1 MSKKILLISAVFPP
15 EPIVSASLSKD
26 IACELAKDNVVSV
39 LCPIPTRPHG
49 FNFEEN
55 RSVKQNFKVIKLNS
69 YTCSPSKVI
78 GRFRESYSFGIACK
92 KYIQENHKKIDLVYM
107 NSWPIFAQYFTAK
120 TASKYNISL
129 VTHVQDVYPESLS
142 NKMSFLGGLFNILL
156 KPIDKFTLKKS
167 KKIIAISSKMKN
179 YLALTRNISLKKIIV
194 VKNWQNEEA
203 FIAYDKINKNIN
215 NKEKLFIFMY
225 MGNIGPVASIDLL
238 IESFYNAN
246 LEKCKLVIAGSG
258 SKKEEL
264 ENMVSSRNIERVEF
278 VTVADGKVP
287 EIQSEADVM
296 LLPIKK
302 GAASSSIPSKLPAY
316 MFSKKP
322 IIASVDLDSDSAKAI
337 NTANS
342 GWVIEPEDE
351 VVLAKTMKVAS
362 LLSRKE
368 LNIKGENGFKYAME
382 NLSKN
387 NNLQQVVNSILE
399 LI

>member
-1 MSKKILLISAVFPP
+1 MKKTILIISSVFSP
-15 EPIVSASLSKD
+15 EPVVSAKLSEDLAIALSK
-26 IACELAKDNVVSV
+26 LHKVSV
-39 LCPIPTRPHG
+39 LAPKPTRPYG
-49 FNFEEN
+49 FE
-55 RSVKQNFKVIKLNS
+55 FKNEPKKDSFSLINLES
-69 YTCSPSKVI
+69 YTCPKSNLI
-78 GRFRESYSFGIACK
+78 GRLKESYSFGIACK

-215 NKEKLFIFMY
+215 NKEKLFTFMY
-225 MGNIGPVASIDLL
+225 LGNIGPVASIDLL

-287 EIQSEADVM
+287 EIQSKADVM

-387 NNLQQVVNSILE
+387 NNLQQVVNAILE